1 MSKKT
6 SPCILSVEAAGELL
20 GLDAQTVRICIRAG
34 HFGDF
39 ARAIKSKPTNECYLY
54 IISKFKLYQYLGL
67 DVNLSTEETLELV
80 RQGKP
85 PFIEQTSYPIKDLLS
100 EMTPCF
106 LYIVIQRYPD
116 ILYSFT
122 SDEIRRLY

>member
-6 SPCILSVEAAGELL
+6 SPCILSVEAAELL

-34 HFGDF
+34 HFRRFCTSD
-39 ARAIKSKPTNECYLY
+39 KSKPTNECYLY

-80 RQGKP
+80 
-85 PFIEQTSYPIKDLLS
+85 
-100 EMTPCF
+100 
-106 LYIVIQRYPD
+106 
-116 ILYSFT
+116 
-122 SDEIRRLY
+122 

>member
-54 IISKFKLYQYLGL
+54 IISKFKLG
-67 DVNLSTEETLELV
+67 NFGISETRE
-80 RQGKP
+80 
-85 PFIEQTSYPIKDLLS
+85 TSFYRTNIIPYKRFAI
-100 EMTPCF
+100 
-106 LYIVIQRYPD
+106 
-116 ILYSFT
+116 
-122 SDEIRRLY
+122 

>member
-39 ARAIKSKPTNECYLY
+39 ARAIKSKPTNECYLPR
-54 IISKFKLYQYLGL
+54 IA
-67 DVNLSTEETLELV
+67 
-80 RQGKP
+80 
-85 PFIEQTSYPIKDLLS
+85 
-100 EMTPCF
+100 
-106 LYIVIQRYPD
+106 
-116 ILYSFT
+116 
-122 SDEIRRLY
+122 

>member
-67 DVNLSTEETLELV
+67 DVNLSTEETLE
-80 RQGKP
+80 
-85 PFIEQTSYPIKDLLS
+85 QTSYPIKDLLS
-100 EMTPCF
+100 EMKSKGCTLF
-106 LYIVIQRYPD
+106 ERNTASTVSSVRKVIK
-116 ILYSFT
+116 
-122 SDEIRRLY
+122 E

>member
-20 GLDAQTVRICIRAG
+20 GLDAQAVRICIRAG

-100 EMTPCF
+100 EMKSKGCTLF
-106 LYIVIQRYPD
+106 ERNTASTVSSVRKVIK
-116 ILYSFT
+116 
-122 SDEIRRLY
+122 E

>member
-85 PFIEQTSYPIKDLLS
+85 PFIEQTSYPIKGKGCTLFERNTAS
-100 EMTPCF
+100 TVSSVRK
-106 LYIVIQRYPD
+106 VIK
-116 ILYSFT
+116 
-122 SDEIRRLY
+122 E